1 MFQVLCLSLQRF
13 KNYFVMVHIKVNKI
27 IEKDGTIHIVRSS
40 CLADFLEKVKPNVFI
55 SYPCVSH
62 ITVPHIRA
70 WKWRTLYFE
79 NFYIDSYEKGCF

>member
-1 MFQVLCLSLQRF
+1 MQRF
-13 KNYFVMVHIKVNKI
+13 KNYIVMAHIKVIKI

-40 CLADFLEKVKPNVFI
+40 RLAEFLEKVKPDVFS

-62 ITVPHIRA
+62 IIVPHLRV

-79 NFYIDSYEKGCF
+79 NFYTDSYEE

>member
-1 MFQVLCLSLQRF
+1 
-13 KNYFVMVHIKVNKI
+13 MVHIKVNKI

-40 CLADFLEKVKPNVFI
+40 RLAEFLEKVKPDVLS

-62 ITVPHIRA
+62 IIVPNLCA

-79 NFYIDSYEKGCF
+79 YFYTDYYE

>member
-1 MFQVLCLSLQRF
+1 MAS
-13 KNYFVMVHIKVNKI
+13 IKVIKI

-40 CLADFLEKVKPNVFI
+40 CLADFLEKVKPDVFS

-62 ITVPHIRA
+62 IVVPHLRL

-79 NFYIDSYEKGCF
+79 NFYTDVYEKGFD

>member
-1 MFQVLCLSLQRF
+1 MARINV
-13 KNYFVMVHIKVNKI
+13 IKV

-40 CLADFLEKVKPNVFI
+40 RLADFLEKVKPDVFS

-62 ITVPHIRA
+62 IVLPHLCA

-79 NFYIDSYEKGCF
+79 NFYTDVYEKGVD

>member
-1 MFQVLCLSLQRF
+1 MQRF

>member
-1 MFQVLCLSLQRF
+1 MQRF
-13 KNYFVMVHIKVNKI
+13 KLYFVMARIKVIKV

-40 CLADFLEKVKPNVFI
+40 RLADFLEKVKPDVFS

-62 ITVPHIRA
+62 IVVPHLRA

-79 NFYIDSYEKGCF
+79 NFYTDVYEKGVD

>member
-1 MFQVLCLSLQRF
+1 MQRF
-13 KNYFVMVHIKVNKI
+13 KIIFVMARIKVVKI

-40 CLADFLEKVKPNVFI
+40 RLADFLEKVKPNVFS

-62 ITVPHIRA
+62 IVVPHLRA

-79 NFYIDSYEKGCF
+79 NFYTDVYEKGFY